1 MFRYNCFRNVSASY
15 EFNTVGKGVCYEQPS
30 IAQNIFPGTS
40 GEDKLALEGMHI
52 ANDSL

>member
-30 IAQNIFPGTS
+30 IFPSTS
-40 GEDKLALEGMHI
+40 GEDIFGI
-52 ANDSL
+52 